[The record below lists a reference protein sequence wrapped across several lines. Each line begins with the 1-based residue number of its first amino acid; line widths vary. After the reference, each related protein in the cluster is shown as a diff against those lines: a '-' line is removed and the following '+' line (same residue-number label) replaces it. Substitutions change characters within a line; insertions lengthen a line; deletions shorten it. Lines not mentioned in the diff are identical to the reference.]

1 MNQIEAYYALRR
13 ELKKRRNRSQFFAG
27 FWQRKF
33 ANEPDEDLRGFATD
47 MMDRHESEV
56 SEYTLLLARCKHE
69 ELRGRS

>member
-13 ELKKRRNRSQFFAG
+13 ELKKRRNRAQFFAG

-33 ANEPDEDLRGFATD
+33 ANEPDEHQRLYATD
-47 MMDRHESEV
+47 MMDQYEIDV